1 MKKKMISI
9 ALVSIVF
16 TLFLIAYLLV
26 WLSGEYN
33 NMQYTDTYRVFATGG
48 LALSYVTLKKMEDE
62 LNNKPDE

>member
-26 WLSGEYN
+26 WLSREFDN
-33 NMQYTDTYRVFATGG
+33 KQYIDTYRVFVTGG
-48 LALSYVTLKKMEDE
+48 LVLSYVTLKKMED
-62 LNNKPDE
+62 